1 MFRRFLL
8 LLLIALL
15 PLQGV
20 AASFMAKCSALPGES
35 GERAALSV
43 PAAEHEMTMAGGE
56 MPCHQHEADGALVG
70 TPLDQGCCHHLAVAI
85 PQIFSLPGAAL
96 ARGPAYPAI
105 VSSFTD
111 HLPDRLQRPPPSLA
125 I

>member
-20 AASFMAKCSALPGES
+20 AASFMGACAGMPAEP
-35 GERAALSV
+35 AALSV
-43 PAAEHEMTMAGGE
+43 QMSEHEMGVAGSD
-56 MPCHQHEADGALVG
+56 MPCHEHASTDAGV
-70 TPLDQGCCHHLAVAI
+70 TPAGQQDQGCCHHLAAAI
-85 PQIFSLPGAAL
+85 PPTFSLPGTMP
-96 ARGPAYPAI
+96 ARGPAYPAML
-105 VSSFTD
+105 SSFTD
-111 HLPDRLQRPPPSLA
+111 HLPDRLQRPPLTLV